1 MLQAA
6 LMAWQ
11 VSPVQNSDMV
21 LYCRLM
27 RLKKVVAVEDVE
39 GSTLGGIGSEPNILV
54 YRPNLEGFPPSR
66 TLLEFVIAEPDF
78 RHVQNVCDTSAP
90 KHMTEERS

>member
-27 RLKKVVAVEDVE
+27 RLKKVVAVE
-39 GSTLGGIGSEPNILV
+39 
-54 YRPNLEGFPPSR
+54 
-66 TLLEFVIAEPDF
+66 
-78 RHVQNVCDTSAP
+78 
-90 KHMTEERS
+90 ERAAR